1 MEEHCDVIGL
11 RHRPSLHMPPLL
23 NRMALH
29 LRKLRA
35 ALGEPRPPRWQ
46 TLWHTPQALLAVV
59 LTCLAVLAGAPARS
73 EAPLVPASGVLKL
86 DSHTRDAAAWPV
98 TRILEDASNSL
109 DAQAAWRSLSRFEV
123 PRTPYQNL
131 GQRPSAIWLHIP
143 IKVGEGAAGNWVA
156 RLEYPLL
163 NEVDFVVFD
172 RLGQIVHQ
180 SRTGSLTPFSLRPL
194 PTRALTADL
203 QLQPGQSYD
212 VMVRIR
218 TMTAVIVPL
227 HFMPW
232 SSVNELESRDQI
244 LFGILGG
251 LMLFMLA
258 YSLSR
263 WISLR
268 QPVFLAYAGVLCA
281 NAAFALAIYGVGAQY
296 LWPHNA
302 WLATQVSAGSSLAVL
317 AANLYFCLH
326 ALEVRQSWPRLANW
340 VQVLAAVALI
350 LLVAFLL
357 GAISYRQAA
366 VSASIGVIGHVL
378 LFLPVVILRW
388 RRDDRAAPFL
398 IAGWLSFAAGM
409 LVIATLLR
417 GLLPVNGWTLYG
429 AQFGATGEM
438 LCWLMVLGLRVEHLR
453 EVAERARREH
463 DLLDALAH
471 TDPLTGLANRRG
483 LERVLAAGIGD
494 GPRAGGRAPLKALF
508 LLDLDGFKQ
517 INDQLGHEAGDAV
530 LTTLAQRLREATRA
544 GDLVARIGGDEFVV
558 LATGLNTPADAA
570 AIGRKLLAQ
579 FEQPLLLADGQLR
592 RIGGTIGYSLA
603 SGPVRDANA
612 WMREADAAMYAGKS
626 AGKLRLVA
634 YAELAP
640 HQHADSLHQA

>member
-1 MEEHCDVIGL
+1 MQ
-11 RHRPSLHMPPLL
+11 P
-23 NRMALH
+23 
-29 LRKLRA
+29 
-35 ALGEPRPPRWQ
+35 PRPPLSNRLAQRLQALWAAFDPRLQRWRS
-46 TLWHTPQALLAVV
+46 LWHPPQALLAVV

-73 EAPLVPASGVLKL
+73 EAPAQQSADVLRL
-86 DSHTRDAAAWPV
+86 DAHTRDAAAWPV
-98 TRILEDASNSL
+98 TRILEDTGGGL
-109 DAQAAWRSLSRFEV
+109 DARAAWHSLGLFEV

-131 GQRPSAIWLHIP
+131 GQRASAVWLHIP
-143 IKVGEGAAGNWVA
+143 VAIGAHAPGNWVA

-172 RLGQIVHQ
+172 RQGLVVHQ
-180 SRTGSLTPFSLRPL
+180 SRTGSLTPFSQRPL
-194 PTRALTADL
+194 QTRALSADL
-203 QLQPGQSYD
+203 HLQPGQSYD

-268 QPVFLAYAGVLCA
+268 QPAFLAYAGVLSA
-281 NAAFALAIYGVGAQY
+281 NGAFALALYGVGAQY
-296 LWPHNA
+296 LWPDSA
-302 WLATQVSAGSSLAVL
+302 WLATQVSAGSSLAVV
-317 AANLYFCLH
+317 AANLYFCLY
-326 ALEVRQSWPRLANW
+326 ALEVRQSWPRLATA
-340 VQVLAAVALI
+340 VQIAAAVVLT
-350 LLVAFLL
+350 LLAAFLL
-357 GAISYRQAA
+357 GVISYRQGALA
-366 VSASIGVIGHVL
+366 ASIGVVCHVA
-378 LFLPVVILRW
+378 LFLPVVVMRW
-388 RRDDRAAPFL
+388 RRDDRAAPFMV
-398 IAGWLSFAAGM
+398 AGWLSFAAGM
-409 LVIATLLR
+409 LVITTLLR

-453 EVAERARREH
+453 EAAERSRREH

-494 GPRAGGRAPLKALF
+494 GPRADGRAPLKALF

-530 LTTLAQRLREATRA
+530 LTTLAQRLKGATRA

-570 AIGRKLLAQ
+570 AVGCKLLAQ
-579 FEQPLLLADGQLR
+579 FEQPLLLAGGQLR
-592 RIGGTIGYSLA
+592 RIGGTVGYSLA

-634 YAELAP
+634 YAELAS
-640 HQHADSLHQA
+640 HQHADSLHRA